1 MLLTTTDVSS
11 LDSALNVWEFI
22 EYVAEALVLAGCVG
36 EYLSEFTTLKTEG
49 WRSRLGRLS
58 LLILIAGLA
67 VELGALI
74 RTNNLAGQE
83 IALLNGVAADARLR
97 AANAEGIAK
106 GFDLKIAD
114 SRRDAE
120 IAKEGAAQANE
131 RASAN
136 EREAARLRA
145 EAERLEKEAE
155 DERTARVKIEDNVA
169 WRTINDAQRKDIGT
183 RLSRFAPQ
191 LAECS
196 FLSSDMEA
204 FSFSADLADALRAA
218 RWQVIPPSPWVIQ
231 MKEISLPTSAS
242 PVERLE
248 MGVEITST
256 PDSRSVD
263 SANAITEELRRL
275 GFDAVYKTTPQ
286 RKDLVRVWVSVS
298 HRPLGPQGEAKLGRQ
313 RH

>member
-1 MLLTTTDVSS
+1 MLAAPDVSS
-11 LDSALNVWEFI
+11 LDSALNFWEFI

-36 EYLSEFTTLKTEG
+36 EYVSEFTCLKTEG
-49 WRSRLGRLS
+49 WRSRLGKLS

-97 AANAEGIAK
+97 AANAEGTAK
-106 GFDLKIAD
+106 GFDVKIAE

-131 RASAN
+131 RAAAN

-155 DERTARVKIEDNVA
+155 DERSARVKIEDNVD
-169 WRTINDAQRKDIGT
+169 WRSIKDGQRKDIVAH
-183 RLSRFAPQ
+183 LSRFAPQ

-204 FSFSADLADALRAA
+204 FSFSADLAEALRAA
-218 RWQVIPPSPWVIQ
+218 RWQVIPPSPWVIS

-242 PVERLE
+242 PVEKLE
-248 MGVEITST
+248 TGVEIVST
-256 PDSRSVD
+256 PDSKSVE
-263 SANAITEELRRL
+263 SANAVAEELRRL
-275 GFDAVYKTTPQ
+275 GFDAVYKTTTQ
-286 RKDLVRVWVSVS
+286 RADLVRVWVTVS
-298 HRPLGPQGEAKLGRQ
+298 HRPLGPQGDAKLRNQ